1 MSNEE
6 PWTKEEYD
14 RLYKEVAEAL
24 KPDPPKPKPTS
35 AQKAQDR
42 WSSPP
47 DEVILQQAAKS
58 AEAQLQMAERWRDR
72 RQERMLKEMAD
83 WQAEAQDPRIKHQRE
98 LDAWWQRQRDLK
110 AALYDDE
117 YVEIAGFRERRY
129 RTTAHRGKGDPDYG
143 L

>member
-1 MSNEE
+1 MSKEE
-6 PWTKEEYD
+6 PWPKFHQD
-14 RLYKEVAEAL
+14 VDEAFE
-24 KPDPPKPKPTS
+24 PEPPKPKPTLEE
-35 AQKAQDR
+35 KAQAHWR
-42 WSSPP
+42 SNTP
-47 DEVILQQAAKS
+47 DEAILQQAAKS

-72 RQERMLKEMAD
+72 RQERALKEMAD

-98 LDAWWQRQRDLK
+98 LDAWWQQQRDLK

>member
-1 MSNEE
+1 MSNKE
-6 PWTKEEYD
+6 PWPGFYQEVEE
-14 RLYKEVAEAL
+14 AF
-24 KPDPPKPKPTS
+24 KPRPPKPKPT
-35 AQKAQDR
+35 AMQKKQER
-42 WSSPP
+42 WSSQP
-47 DEVILQQAAKS
+47 DEAILQQAAKS
-58 AEAQLQMAERWRDR
+58 AEAQLEMAERWRDR

-83 WQAEAQDPRIKHQRE
+83 WNAAAQDPRIKHQRE
-98 LDAWWQRQRDLK
+98 LDAWWQQQRELK